1 MVNLVLPI
9 FIIIPLYAFLGVA
22 IKFIDQAYDEDMY
35 SLKTANLLAVIS
47 GIFMGILMVYDSPF
61 STAFFLAMIVSLVLA
76 RKIDN
81 VAFAAGTG
89 AAMITLVIMMFRVD
103 VQFLWG
109 TVVILLVAGFID
121 EIMDGVA
128 HRLKMFT
135 PMDWFLH
142 YRPFSDIAMVLLV
155 LTGTFSWIYLAPY
168 FAFTIGY
175 IMMQRF
181 TPMELGSSIKGILL
195 RAVNLRR

>member
-1 MVNLVLPI
+1 MNLVLPI
-9 FIIIPLYAFLGVA
+9 FIIIPLYAFLGVS

-35 SLKTANLLAVIS
+35 SLKTANVLAVMS

-89 AAMITLVIMMFRVD
+89 AAMITLVVMMFRVN
-103 VQFLWG
+103 VEFLWG
-109 TVVILLVAGFID
+109 IVIVFLVAGFID
-121 EIMDGVA
+121 EVMDGLA
-128 HRLKMFT
+128 HRFKMLL

-142 YRPFSDIAMVLLV
+142 YRPFSDIAIIMLV
-155 LTGTFSWIYLAPY
+155 MTGTFSWIYLAPY
-168 FAFTIGY
+168 FAFTFGY
-175 IMMQRF
+175 ITMQRF
-181 TPMELGSSIKGILL
+181 TPMEIGSSIKGVLL
-195 RAVNLRR
+195 RAVNLRP